1 VRITVVG
8 LGYVGLVTAAGLA
21 RWDHEV
27 IGLEADPDR
36 LTSLLSGHVPLH
48 EPGLDELVQTYAAAG
63 TLRFSGHPSEAL
75 TSAHVVMLAVGTT
88 DAEGNWQTGTL
99 LRCLTEAV
107 PLLADDAVLVVRST
121 IPPDFVR
128 QLGAIVDEIRDQAGR
143 PRVPVILN
151 PEFTRESQA
160 VADFLGPDRVV
171 AGVIRDP
178 DGHGVRTIRR
188 VYHRVDAPIIVMRG
202 VDASLSKLG
211 ANLFLA
217 TKISFANEL
226 ARLCDAYGGKVDDVV
241 GAMAYDARI
250 GGSFLKAG
258 IGFGGSCLP
267 HQVTQ
272 TVRNAARI
280 GVATPI
286 LAAVDQINHDQRVE
300 LVDRVQALTGGELV
314 GRRIALL
321 GLTFKPGTDDLR
333 EAPALTVAALLIE
346 RGATVVA
353 YDPMERA
360 RVRAAAQIEGLIVVD
375 SAAEAL
381 ADADAAAL
389 VTEWAEFAGLDW
401 DSVAA
406 SMRQALIVDGR
417 NALAPDVLARAG
429 FTYVAFGRGRMDPEE
444 IGAPLAMPPG
454 LPAVVGGQTASAAA
468 LGLTEATILGDY

>member
-1 VRITVVG
+1 MRITVVG

-27 IGLEADPDR
+27 VGLEADPER
-36 LTSLLSGHVPLH
+36 LSSLLGGQVPLH
-48 EPGLDELVQTYAAAG
+48 EPGLDELVQTYASAG
-63 TLRFSGHPSEAL
+63 TLKFSGRPAEAIAG
-75 TSAHVVMLAVGTT
+75 AHVVMVAVSTT
-88 DAEGNWQTGTL
+88 DPEGNWQTGTI
-99 LRCLTEAV
+99 LRCLSGIV
-107 PLLADDAVLVVRST
+107 PLMPDDSVLVVRST

-128 QLGAIVDEIRDQAGR
+128 QLGSIVDEIRDQAGR
-143 PRVPVILN
+143 PRVPVMLN

-171 AGVIRDP
+171 AGIIRDP
-178 DGHGVRTIRR
+178 DGHGVRTVRR

-226 ARLCDAYGGKVDDVV
+226 ARLCDAYGGRVDEVV

-258 IGFGGSCLP
+258 VGYGGSCLP

-280 GVATPI
+280 GVETPL
-286 LAAVDQINHDQRVE
+286 LAAVDRINHDQRTE
-300 LVDRVQALTGGELV
+300 LVDRLAELTGGDLV
-314 GRRIALL
+314 DRKIALL

-360 RVRAAAQIEGLIVVD
+360 RERAAAAVPGMTVVG
-375 SAAEAL
+375 SALEAL
-381 ADADAAAL
+381 DDADAAAL
-389 VTEWAEFAGLDW
+389 ITEWAEFAGLDW
-401 DSVAA
+401 DAA
-406 SMRQALIVDGR
+406 AATMRQALIVDGR
-417 NALAPDVLARAG
+417 NALPPDVLARAG
-429 FTYVAFGRGRMDPEE
+429 FTYVGFGRGRMDPEE
-444 IGAPLAMPPG
+444 VGSTVPTLAGM
-454 LPAVVGGQTASAAA
+454 PAVVAGRTSAATA
-468 LGLTEATILGDY
+468 LGLTEATVLGEY

>member
-1 VRITVVG
+1 MRITVVG

-21 RWDHEV
+21 RWDHDV
-27 IGLEADPDR
+27 TGLEADPER
-36 LTSLLSGHVPLH
+36 VTSLTNGVMPLH
-48 EPGLDELVQTYAAAG
+48 EPGLDELVETYVAAG
-63 TLRFSGHPSEAL
+63 TLRFSGRAAEAL
-75 TSAHVVMLAVGTT
+75 ASAHVAMVAVGTT
-88 DAEGNWQTGTL
+88 DAEGNWQTGTI
-99 LRCLTEAV
+99 LRCLSEVV

-128 QLGAIVDEIRDQAGR
+128 QLGSIVDEIRDQAGR

-178 DGHGVRTIRR
+178 DGHGVRSIRR

-241 GAMAYDARI
+241 GAMAYDTRI

-280 GVATPI
+280 GVQTPL

-300 LVDRVQALTGGELV
+300 LVDRLQELTGGELA

-333 EAPALTVAALLIE
+333 EAPALTIAQLLIE

-353 YDPMERA
+353 YDPMEKA
-360 RVRAAAQIEGLIVVD
+360 RVRAAQEIDGLITVG
-375 SAAEAL
+375 SAFEAL

-401 DSVAA
+401 DAA
-406 SMRQALIVDGR
+406 SQTMRQALIVDGR
-417 NALAPDVLARAG
+417 NALTPDVLARAG
-429 FTYVAFGRGRMDPEE
+429 FTYVSFGRGRMDPEE
-444 IGAPLAMPPG
+444 LVSNAPAHG
-454 LPAVVGGQTASAAA
+454 HPAVVGGRTASAAA
-468 LGLTEATILGDY
+468 LSLTEPTLLGDY

>member
-27 IGLEADPDR
+27 VGLEADPGR
-36 LTSLLSGHVPLH
+36 LTSLLEGQVPLH
-48 EPGLDELVQTYAAAG
+48 EPGLDDLVKTYASSG
-63 TLRFSGHPSEAL
+63 TLRFSGRAAEAV
-75 TSAHVVMLAVGTT
+75 SGAHAVMVAVGTT
-88 DAEGNWQTGTL
+88 DAEGGWQTGTI
-99 LRCLTEAV
+99 LRCLTEVV

-128 QLGAIVDEIRDQAGR
+128 QLGSIVDEIRDQAGR
-143 PRVPVILN
+143 PRVPVMLN
-151 PEFTRESQA
+151 PEFTREAQA

-171 AGVIRDP
+171 VGVIRDP
-178 DGHGVRTIRR
+178 DGHGVRTLRR

-202 VDASLSKLG
+202 VDACLSKLG

-226 ARLCDAYGGKVDDVV
+226 ARLCDAYGGRVDEVV

-258 IGFGGSCLP
+258 VGYGGSCLP

-280 GVATPI
+280 GIETPL
-286 LAAVDQINHDQRVE
+286 LAAVDQINHDQRIG
-300 LVDRVQALTGGELV
+300 LVDRLAELTGGDLV
-314 GRRIALL
+314 DRKIALL

-333 EAPALTVAALLIE
+333 EAPALTVATLLIE

-360 RVRAAAQIEGLIVVD
+360 RVRAAAEVPALTVVG
-375 SAAEAL
+375 SAMEAL
-381 ADADAAAL
+381 EDADAAAL

-401 DSVAA
+401 DAVAGT
-406 SMRQALIVDGR
+406 MRQPLIVDGR

-429 FTYVAFGRGRMDPEE
+429 FTYVGFGRGRMDPEE
-444 IGAPLAMPPG
+444 VGATV
-454 LPAVVGGQTASAAA
+454 PAVAGISAVVAGQTAPATA
-468 LGLTEATILGDY
+468 LGLTEATLLGDY

>member
-1 VRITVVG
+1 MRITVVG

-21 RWDHEV
+21 RWDHDV
-27 IGLEADPDR
+27 TGLEADPDR
-36 LTSLLSGHVPLH
+36 VISLTNGEMPLH
-48 EPGLDELVQTYAAAG
+48 EPGLDELVETYVAAG
-63 TLRFSGHPSEAL
+63 TLRFSGRAAEAL
-75 TSAHVVMLAVGTT
+75 ASAHVAMVAVGTT
-88 DAEGNWQTGTL
+88 DAEGNWQTGTI
-99 LRCLTEAV
+99 LRCLTEVV

-128 QLGAIVDEIRDQAGR
+128 QLGSIVDEIRDQAGR

-226 ARLCDAYGGKVDDVV
+226 ARLCDAYGGKVDEVV
-241 GAMAYDARI
+241 GAMAYDTRI

-280 GVATPI
+280 GVQTPL
-286 LAAVDQINHDQRVE
+286 LAAVDQINHDQRRE
-300 LVDRVQALTGGELV
+300 LVDRLQELTGGELA

-333 EAPALTVAALLIE
+333 EAPALTVAQLLIE

-353 YDPMERA
+353 YDPMEKA
-360 RVRAAAQIEGLIVVD
+360 RIRAAAEIDGLVTVG
-375 SAAEAL
+375 SAFEAL

-389 VTEWAEFAGLDW
+389 ITEWAEFAGLDW
-401 DSVAA
+401 EAA
-406 SMRQALIVDGR
+406 AQTMRQALIVDGR
-417 NALAPDVLARAG
+417 NALTPDVLARAG
-429 FTYVAFGRGRMDPEE
+429 FTYVSFGRGRMDPDEV
-444 IGAPLAMPPG
+444 ASNVPATQAH
-454 LPAVVGGQTASAAA
+454 PAVVGGRTASAAA
-468 LGLTEATILGDY
+468 LSLTEPTLLGDY

>member
-21 RWDHEV
+21 RWDHDV
-27 IGLEADPDR
+27 IGLEADPER
-36 LTSLLSGHVPLH
+36 LDSLLSGQVPLH
-48 EPGLDELVQTYAAAG
+48 EPGLDELVHTYAAAG
-63 TLRFSGHPSEAL
+63 TLRFTGRPAEAL
-75 TSAHVVMLAVGTT
+75 ASAHVAMLAVSTT
-88 DAEGNWQTGTL
+88 DPEGNWQTATL
-99 LRCLTEAV
+99 LRCLADVV
-107 PLLADDAVLVVRST
+107 PHLADDAVLVVRST

-128 QLGAIVDEIRDQAGR
+128 QMGSIVDEIRDQAGR
-143 PRVPVILN
+143 PRVPVMLN

-171 AGVIRDP
+171 VGVIRDP
-178 DGHGVRTIRR
+178 DGHGARTLRR

-202 VDASLSKLG
+202 IDACLSKLG

-226 ARLCDAYGGKVDDVV
+226 ARLCDAYGGRVDDVV

-250 GGSFLKAG
+250 GGAFLKAG
-258 IGFGGSCLP
+258 VGYGGSCLP

-272 TVRNAARI
+272 TVRNAGRI
-280 GVATPI
+280 GVETPL
-286 LAAVDQINHDQRVE
+286 LAAVDQINHDQRRE
-300 LVDRVQALTGGELV
+300 LVDRLQELTGGELS

-333 EAPALTVAALLIE
+333 EAPALSIAALLLE
-346 RGATVVA
+346 RGADVIA

-360 RVRAAAQIEGLIVVD
+360 RTRAAAIVDGLVVVD
-375 SAAEAL
+375 SASKAL
-381 ADADAAAL
+381 DDADAAAL

-401 DSVAA
+401 DAVAA
-406 SMRQALIVDGR
+406 SMRQALIIDGR

-444 IGAPLAMPPG
+444 VGSTVPVTVG
-454 LPAVVGGQTASAAA
+454 KPALVAGQTAAATA
-468 LGLTEATILGDY
+468 LGLAEATLLGDY

>member
-1 VRITVVG
+1 MRITVVG

-36 LTSLLSGHVPLH
+36 LTSLLNGQVPLH

-63 TLRFSGHPSEAL
+63 TLQFSGRPAEAL

-128 QLGAIVDEIRDQAGR
+128 QLGSIVDEIRDQAGR

-226 ARLCDAYGGKVDDVV
+226 ARLCDAYGGRVDDVV

-300 LVDRVQALTGGELV
+300 MVDRVQALTGGELA

-360 RVRAAAQIEGLIVVD
+360 RSRAAAQVDGLIVVD

-444 IGAPLAMPPG
+444 VGANAAAASG
-454 LPAVVGGQTASAAA
+454 LPALVGGQTSSVAA

>member
-21 RWDHEV
+21 RWDHDV
-27 IGLEADPDR
+27 TGLEADPER
-36 LTSLLSGHVPLH
+36 VTSLTNGQMPLH
-48 EPGLDELVQTYAAAG
+48 EPGLDELVETYVAAG
-63 TLRFSGHPSEAL
+63 TLRFSGKPAEAL
-75 TSAHVVMLAVGTT
+75 ASAHVAMVAVGTT
-88 DAEGNWQTGTL
+88 DAEGNWQTGTI
-99 LRCLTEAV
+99 LRCLTEVV

-128 QLGAIVDEIRDQAGR
+128 QLGSIVDEIRDQGGR

-226 ARLCDAYGGKVDDVV
+226 ARLCDAYGGRVDDVV
-241 GAMAYDARI
+241 GAMAYDTRI

-280 GVATPI
+280 GVQTPL

-300 LVDRVQALTGGELV
+300 LVDRLQELTGGELA

-333 EAPALTVAALLIE
+333 EAPALTVAQLLID

-353 YDPMERA
+353 YDPMEKA
-360 RVRAAAQIEGLIVVD
+360 RIRAANEVQGLLTVG
-375 SAAEAL
+375 SALEAL

-401 DSVAA
+401 EVAGRT
-406 SMRQALIVDGR
+406 MRQALIVDGR
-417 NALAPDVLARAG
+417 NALTPDVLARAG
-429 FTYVAFGRGRMDPEE
+429 FTYVAFGRGRMDPDEVTSN
-444 IGAPLAMPPG
+444 APVSSAH
-454 LPAVVGGQTASAAA
+454 PAVVSGRTASAAA
-468 LGLTEATILGDY
+468 LGITEPTLLGDY

>member
-1 VRITVVG
+1 MRITVVG

-36 LTSLLSGHVPLH
+36 LTSLLNGQVPLH

-63 TLRFSGHPSEAL
+63 TLQFSGRPAEAL

-128 QLGAIVDEIRDQAGR
+128 QLGSIVDEIRDQAGR

-226 ARLCDAYGGKVDDVV
+226 ARLCDAYGGRVDDVV

-300 LVDRVQALTGGELV
+300 MVDRVQALTGGELA

-360 RVRAAAQIEGLIVVD
+360 RSRAAAQVDGLIVVD

-444 IGAPLAMPPG
+444 VGANAAVASG
-454 LPAVVGGQTASAAA
+454 LPAVVGGQTASVAA
-468 LGLTEATILGDY
+468 LGLTEATILGEY

>member
-1 VRITVVG
+1 MRITVVG

-27 IGLEADPDR
+27 VGLEADPER
-36 LTSLLSGHVPLH
+36 LTSLLGGQVPLH
-48 EPGLDELVQTYAAAG
+48 EPGLDELVQTYVAAG
-63 TLRFSGHPSEAL
+63 TLKFSGRSAEAIPG
-75 TSAHVVMLAVGTT
+75 AHVVMVAVGTT
-88 DAEGNWQTGTL
+88 DADGNWQTATI
-99 LRCLTEAV
+99 LRTMAEIV

-128 QLGAIVDEIRDQAGR
+128 QLGAIVDEIRDQSGR
-143 PRVPVILN
+143 SRVPVMLN

-171 AGVIRDP
+171 AGIIRDP
-178 DGHGVRTIRR
+178 DGHGVRTVRR
-188 VYHRVDAPIIVMRG
+188 VYHRVDAPILILRG

-226 ARLCDAYGGKVDDVV
+226 ARLCDAYGGRVDEVV

-258 IGFGGSCLP
+258 VGYGGSCLP

-272 TVRNAARI
+272 TVRNASRI
-280 GVATPI
+280 GVETPL

-300 LVDRVQALTGGELV
+300 IVDRLAALTGGDV
-314 GRRIALL
+314 AGRRIALL

-333 EAPALTVAALLIE
+333 EAPALTVAALLIA

-360 RVRAAAQIEGLIVVD
+360 RTRAAGMVDGLNV
-375 SAAEAL
+375 AESAL
-381 ADADAAAL
+381 AALGDADAAAL
-389 VTEWAEFAGLDW
+389 ITEWAEFAGLDW
-401 DSVAA
+401 DVVAA
-406 SMRQALIVDGR
+406 TMRQPLIVDGR

-429 FTYVAFGRGRMDPEE
+429 FTYVGFGRGRMDPEE
-444 IGAPLAMPPG
+444 VGSTVPVMTAMP
-454 LPAVVGGQTASAAA
+454 AMVAGQTAPAAA
-468 LGLTEATILGDY
+468 LGLTEATVLGDY

>member
-1 VRITVVG
+1 MRITVVG

-21 RWDHEV
+21 RWDHDV
-27 IGLEADPDR
+27 TGLEADPER
-36 LTSLLSGHVPLH
+36 VTSLTNGEMPLH
-48 EPGLDELVQTYAAAG
+48 EPGLEELVETYVAAG
-63 TLRFSGHPSEAL
+63 TLRFSGKPAEAL
-75 TSAHVVMLAVGTT
+75 ASAHVAMVAVGTT
-88 DAEGNWQTGTL
+88 DAEGNWQTGTI
-99 LRCLTEAV
+99 LRCLTEVV

-128 QLGAIVDEIRDQAGR
+128 QLGSIVDEIRDQAGR

-160 VADFLGPDRVV
+160 VADYLGPDRVV

-241 GAMAYDARI
+241 GAMAYDTRI

-280 GVATPI
+280 GVQTPL

-300 LVDRVQALTGGELV
+300 LVDRLQELTGGELT

-333 EAPALTVAALLIE
+333 EAPALTVAQLLIE

-353 YDPMERA
+353 YDPMEKA
-360 RVRAAAQIEGLIVVD
+360 RVRAAREVDGLLTVG
-375 SAAEAL
+375 SAFEAL

-401 DSVAA
+401 DAA
-406 SMRQALIVDGR
+406 AQMMRQALIVDGR
-417 NALAPDVLARAG
+417 NALTPDVLARAG
-429 FTYVAFGRGRMDPEE
+429 FTYVSFGRGRMDPEE
-444 IGAPLAMPPG
+444 LVSNAPAQAH
-454 LPAVVGGQTASAAA
+454 PAVVGGRTASAAA
-468 LGLTEATILGDY
+468 LSLTEPTLLGDY

>member
-1 VRITVVG
+1 MRITVVG

-21 RWDHEV
+21 RWDHDV
-27 IGLEADPDR
+27 TGLEADPER
-36 LTSLLSGHVPLH
+36 VTSLTNGQMPLH
-48 EPGLDELVQTYAAAG
+48 EPGLDELVETYVAAG
-63 TLRFSGHPSEAL
+63 TLRFSGRAAEAL
-75 TSAHVVMLAVGTT
+75 ASAHVAMVAVGTT
-88 DAEGNWQTGTL
+88 DPEGNWQTGTI
-99 LRCLTEAV
+99 LRCLTEIV

-128 QLGAIVDEIRDQAGR
+128 QLGSIVDEIRDQAGR
-143 PRVPVILN
+143 SRVAVLLN

-188 VYHRVDAPIIVMRG
+188 IYHRVDAPIIVMRG

-226 ARLCDAYGGKVDDVV
+226 ARLCDAYGGRVDDVV
-241 GAMAYDARI
+241 GSMAYDTRI

-280 GVATPI
+280 GVQTPL

-300 LVDRVQALTGGELV
+300 LVDRIQELTGGELV

-333 EAPALTVAALLIE
+333 EAPALTVAQLLIE

-353 YDPMERA
+353 YDPMEKA
-360 RVRAAAQIEGLIVVD
+360 RIRAAREVDGLLTVG
-375 SAAEAL
+375 SAFEAL

-401 DSVAA
+401 DAA
-406 SMRQALIVDGR
+406 AQSMRQALIVDGR
-417 NALAPDVLARAG
+417 NALTPDVLARAG
-429 FTYVAFGRGRMDPEE
+429 FTYVAFGRGRMDPDE
-444 IGAPLAMPPG
+444 IGSSPQVAPAF
-454 LPAVVGGQTASAAA
+454 PAVVGGRTASAAA
-468 LGLTEATILGDY
+468 LSLTEPTLLSDY